1 MGTYHG
7 PKVRLTRRVGA
18 PVAET
23 PKHTNVR
30 RARPPGMH
38 GRRHTRLSLY
48 GEQLMEKRKLSAYY
62 NVRDRQFTR
71 YVQEAQTTN
80 EPSTD
85 ALQRILET
93 RLDNVIRR
101 LHWAR
106 TIWQAHQMVGHGH
119 FYVNGHK
126 VDRPSYQVEPGDE
139 ITVKAGDEA
148 FVRSAIDG
156 TENVD
161 SKIPE
166 WLSVNDD
173 NLTAKVLRLPE
184 SGEVRLPFEIDLA
197 KVIELYTR

>member
-18 PVAET
+18 PIAET
-23 PKHTNVR
+23 PRHTNVR

-38 GRRHTRLSLY
+38 GRRHARQSLY

-62 NVRDRQFTR
+62 DVRDRQFTR
-71 YVQEAQTTN
+71 YVQEAQTAS
-80 EPSTD
+80 ESSTE

-106 TIWQAHQMVGHGH
+106 TIWQAHQMVSHGH
-119 FYVNGHK
+119 IYINGRK
-126 VDRPSYQVEPGDE
+126 VDRPSCRVEPGDE

-148 FVRSAIDG
+148 FVRAAIEG
-156 TENVD
+156 GENVE
-161 SKIPE
+161 SKVPE
-166 WLSVNDD
+166 WLSVNND
-173 NLTAKVLRLPE
+173 NLTARVLRLPE
-184 SGEVRLPFEIDLA
+184 PGEVRLPFEIDLA